1 MPDTPPR
8 GLTVTALTALHQAVL
23 MSVAFFCTTLVLGG
37 PLGLLPAQAALLAEV
52 RRWRLDRV
60 PRPGSF
66 VRLWTAATKAWWRAL
81 PGTALLISG
90 LIALGLAVVQAEPAL
105 AALAVVAGLW
115 LLLMAQ
121 HAALLLSLGRPAW
134 IGGHVFLLSAWLAV
148 IGLVLWFA
156 LALSLLLPLLP
167 LTLGLGPA
175 LVAGLLVRLEAPVTR
190 LIPPQESGG
199 I

>member
-1 MPDTPPR
+1 MPENPPR

-23 MSVAFFCTTLVLGG
+23 MSVAFLCAALVLGG
-37 PLGLLPAQAALLAEV
+37 PLGLLPAQAALLAET
-52 RRWRLDRV
+52 RRWRADGV

-66 VRLWTAATKAWWRAL
+66 ARLWTAATKAWWRAL
-81 PGTALLISG
+81 PGAGLLIAG
-90 LIALGLAVVQAEPAL
+90 AIALWLAAVQAEPAL
-105 AALAVVAGLW
+105 AGLAVVVGLW

-121 HAALLLSLGRPAW
+121 HAALLLSLGRPVW
-134 IGGHVFLLSAWLAV
+134 IGGHAFLLSAWLAV
-148 IGLVLWFA
+148 IGLVLWLL

-167 LTLGLGPA
+167 LTLGLGPVLIA
-175 LVAGLLVRLEAPVTR
+175 WVLVQLEAPVTR